1 MLTYS
6 KLKKL
11 TNSIQNNCSTNKN
24 ILINN
29 IYHYQSCKITFSTL
43 PIIAFR
49 KGISLKQTI
58 GNDSLH
64 NIKKLIKTKNNHHTG
79 KCVPCDST
87 CCLCCQQIISTTTF
101 KIIKAIKH
109 LKSALESTIEAAW
122 LFIYYNA
129 LFVTFNMLVNQK
141 HHQHLAQ

>member
-1 MLTYS
+1 MLI
-6 KLKKL
+6 KDRKKVVDLQQIKKKL
-11 TNSIQNNCSTNKN
+11 TNSTQNNCSTNKN

-58 GNDSLH
+58 GNNSLH
-64 NIKKLIKTKNNHHTG
+64 NIEKLIKTKNNHHTG
-79 KCVPCDST
+79 KCVPCDSI

-101 KIIKAIKH
+101 KNNQSNKTFKICIRVNYRSS
-109 LKSALESTIEAAW
+109 LV
-122 LFIYYNA
+122 IY
-129 LFVTFNMLVNQK
+129 LL
-141 HHQHLAQ
+141 